1 MTANDNVNTGTGT
14 LNAKQTDVDIGDAPG
29 SVFSPGDGVNHID
42 HTGKGLNLET
52 LKKFHKMGLKLVP
65 LTINRDG
72 KKIPLMPY
80 RGWKEKAQ
88 DWITLQGLYESYKDI
103 KPLHWAVYCVNGIV
117 GLDFDSPKDYEVFFN
132 NIETLT
138 TRSPS
143 GGYHMLLK
151 SLQTCR
157 AFNILGTEIKVNDLI
172 TIIGEGYELIKDAP
186 IKELE
191 DVSSFVKNKF
201 PRIKVN
207 SELKEIK
214 ISDVIDKFTK
224 KENDFHGGWTA
235 FCPIHGDTTTP
246 HLYIYENTNTFH
258 CFKCKK
264 SGDAISFI
272 KACKSI
278 SSDTDAAEYI
288 KTLLNIKT
296 KSSIPVESIEPTTTN
311 IDDVVAEFENNLYID
326 DKVTITIPISFAIG
340 NFAPCDPDTLGI
352 IAPSGSGKTEV
363 IRALGDT
370 ENQFVYQLSSL
381 TSHTFVSGL
390 KDGKDLAPQL
400 KGRLITIK
408 DFTTIL
414 SKRPDEVGGIFAD
427 IRDVTDG
434 YIQKIFGSEV
444 GKKEYRGLHTSFLF
458 ASTNAIERYYSMY
471 SMLGQRLIFFRPTG
485 DAKKARQKAMQNA
498 GHEKDIRE
506 DHHKLVMQLVNN
518 VLTTQNERL
527 QNITHGLP
535 DDMIERIGTLCDFL
549 AVVRTHI
556 NRDVKGDMCT
566 LPESEM
572 PTRLTKTL
580 CKMVDV
586 HSILYNRMPTLED
599 ELIALRLV
607 HDNIPTE
614 RAIILRVL
622 LKYDEPRPTPE
633 IGTEARTPTNMT
645 SRVLNDLM
653 ALGIVEKMSR
663 DEAKSRSDMWVFPR
677 GNFKTAFQTVMNLD
691 ILIAINRRLSGVKCG
706 EGLGLNV
713 IEPYLYNR
721 FLFNNNINKEQKK
734 ALIDEVCNH
743 ILNQHPSVNQDAA
756 LQSQKQEEQK
766 QQKQEE
772 QKPEPEKPDI
782 HDFHD
787 SRDNI
792 TQLQNIKNIIKSY
805 EETINDKRPLEVRDK
820 QPFISWYLKQN
831 GNTIS
836 ASELWGIVEKE
847 KAFTPE
853 THPTQ
858 THPAQS
864 EQSTTT
870 VEVCGEISE
879 VILECL

>member
-1 MTANDNVNTGTGT
+1 MTANDNGNHGTGK
-14 LNAKQTDVDIGDAPG
+14 LNAEQAAVDIGNVPG
-29 SVFSPGDGVNHID
+29 PVVFSMGDGGNHND
-42 HTGKGLNLET
+42 HTGESTNIET
-52 LKKFHKMGLKLVP
+52 LKKFHRMGLILIP
-65 LTINRDG
+65 MTIRDG
-72 KKIPLMPY
+72 EKTPLLPY
-80 RGWKEKAQ
+80 GGWKEKAQ

-103 KPLHWAVYCVNGIV
+103 KPLHWAVYCVNGMV

-151 SLQTCR
+151 SLQTCG
-157 AFNILGTEIKVNDLI
+157 AFKILGTEIKVNDLI
-172 TIIGEGYELIKDAP
+172 TIIGEGYEIIKDAP

-191 DVSSFVKNKF
+191 DVEVFVKNKF
-201 PRIKVN
+201 PKIKAI
-207 SELKEIK
+207 SELKDIK
-214 ISDVIDKFTK
+214 ISDVINKFTK

-235 FCPIHGDTTTP
+235 FCPIHVDTKTP
-246 HLYIYENTNTFH
+246 HLHIYESTNTFH

-264 SGDAISFI
+264 SGNAINFI
-272 KACKSI
+272 KEYKGI
-278 SSDTDAAEYI
+278 SSNTEAAEYI

-311 IDDVVAEFENNLYID
+311 IDDVVAEFEKNLYID

-370 ENQFVYQLSSL
+370 ENQFVYPLSSL

-498 GHEKDIRE
+498 GHEKDIRAK
-506 DHHKLVMQLVNN
+506 HHKLVMQLVNN
-518 VLTTQNERL
+518 VLTNQKERL
-527 QNITHGLP
+527 QNITHSLP
-535 DDMIERIGTLCDFL
+535 EDMIERIGTLCDFL

-556 NRDVKGDMCT
+556 NRDVKGDMCA

-614 RAIILRVL
+614 RAIILQVL
-622 LKYDEPRPTPE
+622 LKYDDPRPTPE

-677 GNFKTAFQTVMNLD
+677 GDFKTAFQTVMNLD
-691 ILIAINRRLSGVKCG
+691 ILIAINERLRGVNCG
-706 EGLGLNV
+706 EGFGLNV

-721 FLFNNNINKEQKK
+721 FLFNNNNINKEQKG
-734 ALIDEVCNH
+734 ALIDEVCKH
-743 ILNQHPSVNQDAA
+743 IFNPHPSVNQDAA
-756 LQSQKQEEQK
+756 SQPQKQEEQK
-766 QQKQEE
+766 PEKKEE
-772 QKPEPEKPDI
+772 KPEPEKPDI
-782 HDFHD
+782 HDVHD
-787 SRDNI
+787 SHDNI
-792 TQLQNIKNIIKSY
+792 TQHEHIKKVIRSY

-820 QPFISWYLKQN
+820 QPFISWYFKQN

-836 ASELWGIVEKE
+836 ASELWRIVAKE

-853 THPTQ
+853 TTPT
-858 THPAQS
+858 PPVQS
-864 EQSTTT
+864 EQSTIT

-879 VILECL
+879 VVVE